1 MEKKIDRKKIL
12 LKNVSFGVIYKVIN
26 MGIVFTTIPLL
37 LNYLD
42 KELYGIWVTIF
53 SLVNIA
59 LFIDGGIG
67 NGLKTKL
74 SKSLSQNNF
83 KISNNYI
90 ATAYLSVSLIS
101 FIILIIGFLL
111 IFNLNLKEIFNAS
124 LSTIELQKILSL
136 TLVLVMAG
144 FVLNLYKSLYYANQE
159 ASKVELAALIYQILI
174 LFSIF
179 ILLNFFTKDLFLIA
193 LIYGG
198 SNILVS
204 SIFTVLFF
212 RKNKKITFS
221 ITFFDKKIINDL
233 IGLSLS
239 FFIIQLCLIVVF
251 TSDNLIITN
260 LISPVEVTTYDVVYK
275 LFQVIVTF
283 SVILQDS
290 FWALYTDAY
299 EKKDY
304 KWIKQT
310 LLRLNKLFIAF
321 SFLVVFM
328 YFTAKPIIKIWTQ
341 KNLEISDN
349 LILFM
354 SIYVLVRAYGIIYMN
369 FLNSIGKIN
378 LQMWLFIFG
387 AIINIPVSIY
397 FVKYLNL
404 GSSGVILGTIFSLL
418 GLTLILPLQTFKILK
433 NKND

>member
-1 MEKKIDRKKIL
+1 MKKRIDRKKIL

-74 SKSLSQNNF
+74 AKSLSLNNF
-83 KISNNYI
+83 KTSNNYI

-101 FIILIIGFLL
+101 FIVLVIGFFL
-111 IFNLNLKEIFNAS
+111 IFNLNLKELFNAS
-124 LSTIELQKILSL
+124 LSTLELQKILSL

-144 FVLNLYKSLYYANQE
+144 FVLNLYKSLYYAKQE
-159 ASKVELAALIYQILI
+159 AAKVELAALIYQTII
-174 LFSIF
+174 LFFIF

-198 SNILVS
+198 ANILVG
-204 SIFTVLFF
+204 SIFTFLFF
-212 RKNKKITFS
+212 RKNKQITLSFKY
-221 ITFFDKKIINDL
+221 FDKKVISDL
-233 IGLSLS
+233 MGLSLS
-239 FFIIQLCLIVVF
+239 FFVIQLCLIVVF
-251 TSDNLIITN
+251 TSDNLIISN

-275 LFQVIVTF
+275 LFQVLVTM

-290 FWALYTDAY
+290 LWALYSDAY
-299 EKKDY
+299 EKKDF

-310 LLRLNKLFIAF
+310 LIKLNKLFVAF
-321 SFLVVFM
+321 SFSVIFL

-341 KNLEISDN
+341 KDLDISSN

-369 FLNSIGKIN
+369 FLNAIGKIN
-378 LQMWLFIFG
+378 LQMWLFVFG
-387 AIINIPVSIY
+387 AIINIPISIY
-397 FVKYLNL
+397 FVKSLNL
-404 GSSGVILGTIFSLL
+404 GSSGVILGTIFSLI
-418 GLTLILPLQTFKILK
+418 GLTLILPIQSYKILK
-433 NKND
+433 NKKG